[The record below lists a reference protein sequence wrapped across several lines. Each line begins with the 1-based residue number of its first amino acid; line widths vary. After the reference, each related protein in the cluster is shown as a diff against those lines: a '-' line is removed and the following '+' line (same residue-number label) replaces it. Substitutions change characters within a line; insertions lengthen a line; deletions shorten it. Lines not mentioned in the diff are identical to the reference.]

1 MIKYTI
7 VETKRLRY
15 CKVIGPTSLVD
26 LYKFAV
32 ALFDDPKRSLNVLLL
47 TEMLSWAAFQ
57 YKNELLEIIDSLGKD
72 RIGSRM
78 AIVIPDNTVHDTVD
92 YSLKN
97 LRYKSFRVRYFSSEE
112 AALSWLEG

>member
-1 MIKYTI
+1 MIKHTI
-7 VETKRLRY
+7 LETKKIRY
-15 CKVIGPTSLVD
+15 CKMMDPNSLVD

-32 ALFDDPKRSLNVLLL
+32 NLFDDPNRSLNVLLL
-47 TEMLSWAAFQ
+47 TEKHSWASFQ
-57 YKNELLEIIDSLGKD
+57 CKSELLEIIDSVGKD

-78 AIVIPDNTVHDTVD
+78 AIVVQNTTVDNSVD

-97 LRYKSFRVRYFSSEE
+97 LRYKSFRVRYFSNED

>member
-7 VETKRLRY
+7 VESKKIRY
-15 CKVIGPTSLVD
+15 CKMSGATSLVD
-26 LYKFAV
+26 LYRFAV
-32 ALFDDPKRSLNVLLL
+32 DVFDDPKRPLNVLLL
-47 TEMLSWAAFQ
+47 TERLSWASFQ
-57 YKNELLEIIDSLGKD
+57 YKNDLLEIIDGFGKD

-78 AIVIPDNTVHDTVD
+78 AIVIPNTKVHKTVD

-97 LRYKSFRVRYFSSEE
+97 LRYKSFRVRYFSSER